1 MLNVWFSTGKQ
12 RNLRATSSISLL
24 VLKHSG
30 YRIVLLAICVALCWN
45 SKLHAVF
52 WMDLYV
58 ISCLSV
64 YRAGFSKT
72 SRPPSKTISV
82 RLFFFSAKNCKLAKV
97 ARQGATIDFYNLFP
111 FFLSPGSFYFPFP
124 IPLLVCLVWFSRLSG
139 RKKLRFGIFSLKYL
153 AAYVAKLAQY
163 KAQWFQLAAK
173 CKDEIHTWALPSIQ
187 FIFLDLN
194 ESQEEKPKESFH
206 LTVEMTEVRLSG
218 VDSLFASKW

>member
-1 MLNVWFSTGKQ
+1 MHCVGTVNCMQYSGWISTW
-12 RNLRATSSISLL
+12 SLACQYIEPDFQKRHGRQVKPFPL
-24 VLKHSG
+24 
-30 YRIVLLAICVALCWN
+30 
-45 SKLHAVF
+45 
-52 WMDLYV
+52 
-58 ISCLSV
+58 
-64 YRAGFSKT
+64 GF
-72 SRPPSKTISV
+72 
-82 RLFFFSAKNCKLAKV
+82 FFFSAKNCKLAKV